1 MPKSSGR
8 VQRPLRILLLFGGG
22 GLFGYLIW
30 RAGPGELWRQLVKL
44 GWGFALVIVVAGASH
59 LAKTWAWRMTL
70 GNERNKT
77 SFMHLLRLRLGAEAA
92 GQLGVL
98 GQTFGDSV
106 RVSQLGSQIHM
117 ANRLASV
124 TLDRGLFLTSGIIV
138 TIAGVL
144 AALSALSLPHAARL
158 YAGTF
163 LFGSTALL
171 TITLFALRSRWPFI
185 SSTARIMS
193 RVPAFG
199 KWVKREFALIQS
211 IEKAL
216 FDFHHDHP
224 KEFWASFSLNVLCQC
239 LAVIEVCLIL
249 ALLGTNTS
257 FLRALIIEGWTKLLN
272 AVGSWNP
279 GNVGTYEGGHILISK
294 MLNLNSGTGLALALA
309 RRMRALVWTAVG
321 AVSLLLFTM
330 RREHGDD
337 SGTHQLDCGGPVS
350 GPKGSPGES
359 VSFAIMLTSE
369 SAHAKPFWGAVARVG
384 TLPIVLRTILA
395 AQKTGA
401 TRIVVLA
408 DRETRKSAG
417 GGIMIGR

>member
-1 MPKSSGR
+1 MPKSSVR
-8 VQRPLRILLLFGGG
+8 AQRPLRILLLFGGG

-171 TITLFALRSRWPFI
+171 TITLFALRRRWPFI
-185 SSTARIMS
+185 SSAARLMS
-193 RVPAFG
+193 RVPAFD
-199 KWVKREFALIQS
+199 KWVNRELALIQS

-224 KEFWASFSLNVLCQC
+224 KEFWTSFSLNVLCQC

-408 DRETRKSAG
+408 DGETRK
-417 GGIMIGR
+417 